1 MGSWQT
7 MSTHMAQ
14 ALWSYRANHLHP
26 LHTTSAPAH
35 TNTHGRTCAYTNM
48 QWHRR
53 RPPFPPRARTLYDG
67 DRNKGK
73 NLTSPPRTNSKALC
87 SVTTQR
93 VLSGVFHVG
102 ARNPFCRYMPIY
114 YCTMQNTDKQSQHS
128 WKLLCGAWLSTE
140 CHAPPGSAWQRGAV
154 SPPAILLGSAVSTH
168 VENSSLK
175 IVKTETS
182 LAAHWLRLCTSN
194 AGGVGLIPGWGTK
207 IPHAHMPH
215 GTAKINK

>member
-1 MGSWQT
+1 MRI
-7 MSTHMAQ
+7 HKHAV
-14 ALWSYRANHLHP
+14 
-26 LHTTSAPAH
+26 TS
-35 TNTHGRTCAYTNM
+35 G
-48 QWHRR
+48 
-53 RPPFPPRARTLYDG
+53 
-67 DRNKGK
+67 
-73 NLTSPPRTNSKALC
+73 
-87 SVTTQR
+87 VTT
-93 VLSGVFHVG
+93 LSSTCPHTIWRRQKQGKKLDFTSSNQFQSPLFSDNAESSVWGFPC
-102 ARNPFCRYMPIY
+102 RSQKPFLQIYAHLEIMY